1 MTHFPLLNR
10 NVPLFQKFFSS
21 TELPEITDCSP
32 PFTLGILPPS
42 LQTSQRPKAQLNRFH
57 GWVVVGFDD
66 LEALFQ
72 PERFY
77 GSVIPYPFQAHPIS
91 KPIPCTSHF
100 PRSHP
105 TAPHPNP
112 NSPIPIPHPTS
123 QPHIPVPHPIAH
135 IPAPNLISA
144 PSSQAHPPPVDL
156 SPSSQSQSHIPDP
169 DPDPIPY
176 GNREHP
182 EVPPHSR
189 SATPPASHWLGA
201 LPVRSCLSLVS
212 DSSVPPPASHRS
224 GALPARSCL
233 SLVSG
238 SAAGS
243 DWLRR
248 SARERPLAAGCP
260 LSRCR
265 SHSRCAPELSGQHRD
280 GTAARRERC

>member
-105 TAPHPNP
+105 TSPHPNP
-112 NSPIPIPHPTS
+112 KSPIPIPHPTS

-135 IPAPNLISA
+135 IPVPNLIPA

-189 SATPPASHWLGA
+189 SAPPPASHWLGA

-212 DSSVPPPASHRS
+212 GSSGPPPASHRS

>member
-105 TAPHPNP
+105 TSPHPNP
-112 NSPIPIPHPTS
+112 KSPIPIPHPTS

-135 IPAPNLISA
+135 IPIPNLIPA

-189 SATPPASHWLGA
+189 SAPPPASHWLRA
-201 LPVRSCLSLVS
+201 LPV
-212 DSSVPPPASHRS
+212 
-224 GALPARSCL
+224 RSCL